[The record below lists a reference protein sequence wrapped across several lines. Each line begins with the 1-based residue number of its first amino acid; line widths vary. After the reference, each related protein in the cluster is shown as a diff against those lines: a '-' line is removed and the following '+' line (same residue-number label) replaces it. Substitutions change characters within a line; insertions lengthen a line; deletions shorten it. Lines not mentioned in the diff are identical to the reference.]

1 VEVSYL
7 EVVLPYLVVPSYL
20 EEAFSFLEVAS
31 YQEEE
36 GVAFLEAGFLGRA

>member
-1 VEVSYL
+1 MVSYL
-7 EVVLPYLVVPSYL
+7 EVALPYLEVASYL
-20 EEAFSFLEVAS
+20 EEAFSFLEVVS

>member
-1 VEVSYL
+1 MEVSYL

>member
-1 VEVSYL
+1 MVSYL